1 MGQSLGGW
9 VASLWGWRAGFFA
22 LGVPGLLAALI
33 TWLTLREPPRGLAES
48 RVVALAAPTFKE
60 SFATLWSKPTF
71 RHLLVGFVVGGFAM
85 NAVAQF
91 VLPFYLRSFGMSLA
105 TAGALFGVIS
115 FSSNGLGMLVGGLGF
130 DRLSRRDARWP
141 LWGPAIMLVL
151 ATPLYLGAFASHTI
165 AVSFG
170 FIWFANVAMTT
181 HLAPSLATVQN
192 VAAPNMR
199 AMATA
204 IVWTVMGLLGA
215 GFGPTLMG
223 MASDFFAS
231 RAYAAGDFIHNC
243 PGGHAPAGAAAAI
256 DAACRAASTQGL
268 KMALFCGTLFF
279 LWAAVHFL
287 LASRTLKQ
295 DLFSSARCRLR

>member
-1 MGQSLGGW
+1 
-9 VASLWGWRAGFFA
+9 
-22 LGVPGLLAALI
+22 LA
-33 TWLTLREPPRGLAES
+33 
-48 RVVALAAPTFKE
+48 
-60 SFATLWSKPTF
+60 
-71 RHLLVGFVVGGFAM
+71 GFVVGGFAM

-91 VLPFYLRSFGMSLA
+91 VLPFYLRSYGMSLA
-105 TAGALFGVIS
+105 TAGALFGAIS

-141 LWGPAIMLVL
+141 LWGPAAMLVL
-151 ATPLYLGAFASHTI
+151 ATPLYLGAFASPTI
-165 AVSFG
+165 AVSFA
-170 FIWFANVAMTT
+170 FIWFANLTMTT

-204 IVWTVMGLLGA
+204 IVWTVMGLFGA

-231 RAYAAGDFIHNC
+231 RAYAAGDFIHSC
-243 PGGHAPAGAAAAI
+243 PGGHAAAGAAAAL
-256 DAACRAASTQGL
+256 DVACRTASTQGL

-287 LASRTLKQ
+287 LASRTLQ
-295 DLFSSARCRLR
+295 RDLFR